1 MSVWANNGNDDLSE
15 SDIKSR
21 LEQDYSI
28 TISKDASTLT
38 AIAKRTNT
46 NNWKNALSVSFKVY
60 VPSGVASDLRTSG
73 GNVTLANLNGEQKGV
88 TSGGN
93 IDVNNV
99 KGNVN
104 IRTSGGNIA
113 IEAFNGNME
122 AVTSGG
128 NIKAE
133 NATGGLKLKT
143 SGGNIRLA
151 SVSGNLDASTSG
163 GNIGADISDLGE
175 RISLSTSGGNVNVN
189 MPMSKGMDLDLKG
202 SRVNIAMNNFNG
214 VVEKDRVQGKLNG
227 GGIPVNIRTSSG
239 TVRVN

>member
-1 MSVWANNGNDDLSE
+1 MYVRANNGNDDLSE

-38 AIAKRTNT
+38 AIAKRTN
-46 NNWKNALSVSFKVY
+46 NDNWKNALSVSFKVY
-60 VPSGVASDLRTSG
+60 VPSGVSSDLRTSG
-73 GNVTLANLNGEQKGV
+73 GNVALANLNGEQKGV

-93 IDVNNV
+93 INVNNL

-104 IRTSGGNIA
+104 VRTSGGNID
-113 IEAFNGNME
+113 IETFNGNME

-128 NIKAE
+128 NIGAE
-133 NATGGLKLKT
+133 NAKGGLKLKT

-151 SVSGNLDASTSG
+151 SVSGTLDASTSG

-175 RISLSTSGGNVNVN
+175 RITLSTSGGNVNVN
-189 MPMSKGMDLDLKG
+189 MPMNKEWIL
-202 SRVNIAMNNFNG
+202 
-214 VVEKDRVQGKLNG
+214 
-227 GGIPVNIRTSSG
+227 T
-239 TVRVN
+239 